1 MLLLFSFRNV
11 DFGMALNLEY
21 IAEEIVR
28 TMVGSLGLFAA
39 VPVTTALAAI
49 IAIKYRD
56 LGKLRTYIG
65 PMND

>member
-1 MLLLFSFRNV
+1 
-11 DFGMALNLEY
+11 
-21 IAEEIVR
+21 
-28 TMVGSLGLFAA
+28 MVGSLGLFAA